1 MARYVIYARKSTESE
16 DRQVLSI
23 DSQIREVSR
32 LAQLHGVTVSE
43 VMSESRS
50 AKAPGRPVF
59 GELMRRVQ
67 RGEIAGILCWKMDR
81 LSRNPL
87 DSGVLLQAQADGKLE
102 RIITSDGVKTSD
114 GNDRLMGTFELA
126 FATKYIDDL
135 RANVKR
141 GNRAR
146 FEKGWPNFRPPIG
159 YLEEPV
165 NKTVIKD
172 PERFELVRKMWD
184 MLLQG
189 MRPKHITAVARDEW
203 GLRTPRHGKLG
214 GALITSAVS
223 YRLFTDR
230 YFAGYIDLEDG
241 RQYLGAHEPM
251 ITLDEYERAQRLL
264 GRRAHPLSASHE
276 NPMAGIMRCGNCG
289 CSVVAEFH
297 RKNGRQYVYHRCSRS
312 KPGVHCREKPIS
324 ESQLKDQIVGFMR
337 RIAIPAPVLTYLRD
351 KLDSND
357 GGKASHTEVLAAQR
371 EKALASIERE
381 ERELL
386 GLRVRQLID
395 DDTFTRERASLQHR
409 RAGLEQA
416 SRIAHPHESE
426 ALARAKTLASQ
437 LDLIEGGRL
446 VVEKG
451 QPFQLRSLVTGLQLE
466 ISLQGR
472 RLDFKPSEPL
482 ATLVRAASNSNW
494 WASWSELWKWV
505 QFGEAPRPLRRSTLS
520 MTREAKNAKMG

>member
-1 MARYVIYARKSTESE
+1 MVKYVIYARKSTESE

-23 DSQIREVSR
+23 ESQIREVSR
-32 LAQLHGVTVSE
+32 LAQLHGVSVSE

-67 RGEIAGILCWKMDR
+67 RGEISGVLCWKMDR

-102 RIITSDGVKTSD
+102 RIITSDGVKTADS
-114 GNDRLMGTFELA
+114 NDRLMGTFELA

-159 YLEEPV
+159 YLEDSV
-165 NKTVIKD
+165 KKTIIKD
-172 PERFELVRKMWD
+172 PERFDLVRKMWD

-189 MRPKHITAVARDEW
+189 ARPKHITLVARDEW
-203 GLRTPRHGKLG
+203 GLRTPRHGSLG
-214 GALITSAVS
+214 GALITPAVA

-230 YFAGYIDLEDG
+230 YFAGYIDLIDG

-251 ITLDEYERAQRLL
+251 ITLDEYEQAQRLL

-276 NPMAGIMRCGNCG
+276 NALAGIIRCGNCG

-297 RKNGRQYVYHRCSRS
+297 TKNGRQYIYHRCSRS
-312 KPGVHCREKPIS
+312 KPGVRCREKPIS
-324 ESQLKDQIVGFMR
+324 EPRLKGQLVDFMQ
-337 RIAIPAPVLTYLRD
+337 RIAVPPPVLSYLRD
-351 KLDSND
+351 KLNSHDA
-357 GGKASHTEVLAAQR
+357 GGASHARMLAAQR

-395 DDTFTRERASLQHR
+395 DETFTRERASLQHR

-416 SRIAHPHESE
+416 SRVAHPHESE
-426 ALARAKTLASQ
+426 ALARAKSLASQ

-446 VVEKG
+446 LVEKG

-466 ISLQGR
+466 MSLQGR

-482 ATLVRAASNSNW
+482 ATLVRAASDSNW

-505 QFGEAPRPLRRSTLS
+505 QFGAAPRPPRRRRLPLS
-520 MTREAKNAKMG
+520 VPREAKAA